1 MAILRPFCGGCQ
13 PPFGSSFPQGK
24 WNTAPVRAV
33 AAGAWNTRFEPC
45 GAWHFQ
51 SRMAKRESIG
61 NKPHRIAHRRG
72 RICVRVRLGRT
83 ALQVIIN
90 VWRAASARHKN
101 PLMPRHGA
109 FRLCVVYRLRAAHA
123 PLTPGNTTAPY
134 QCGSARASFTRCAAG
149 RLSATACPLFALAC
163 ALLFRIIAFLPL

>member
-1 MAILRPFCGGCQ
+1 MAILRPFCGACQ
-13 PPFGSSFPQGK
+13 PPFGSSFSQGK

-51 SRMAKRESIG
+51 SRMVKRESIG

-83 ALQVIIN
+83 ALQVIIK
-90 VWRAASARHKN
+90 ALSCPAMG
-101 PLMPRHGA
+101 L
-109 FRLCVVYRLRAAHA
+109 FVY
-123 PLTPGNTTAPY
+123 G
-134 QCGSARASFTRCAAG
+134 
-149 RLSATACPLFALAC
+149 LSAPTLRFSAPAHLVSHGPCFSSAGTKRINLNKTFIHPAPCFCYNNFRKFFREVHSC
-163 ALLFRIIAFLPL
+163 AGPFSYF